1 MKKSTIM
8 LILILSILLIG
19 CGSSSGNKILRI
31 IELNRTTRD
40 NVSSLNL
47 EMEEYETW
55 NEETGIYEYNYI
67 WDYADYT
74 LNNVEG
80 TIRIRFEDNT
90 AKFVNYSAEA
100 TSENMNQLLSYLV
113 DTYGDDYEEVE
124 DYTTRWVSGNLII
137 DYVLTDDNTIEIRWY
152 KFETNK

>member
-19 CGSSSGNKILRI
+19 CGSSSGNKILSN
-31 IELNRTTRD
+31 IELNKTTRD
-40 NVSSLNL
+40 DIKEMNL
-47 EMEEYETW
+47 IPDIHEVYNQEK
-55 NEETGIYEYNYI
+55 NSYEYIYI

-74 LNNVEG
+74 LNNVNG

-90 AKFVNYSAEA
+90 AEFVNYSAEA

-124 DYTTRWVSGNLII
+124 DYTTRWVSSNLII
-137 DYVLTDDNTIEIRWY
+137 DYVLTDGNTIEIRWY
-152 KFETNK
+152 NNEN